1 MNVRSHTVILSLICS
16 ITLIFGTAPAMAA
29 KPIVIGCP
37 LSMAFLYGWDAE
49 RAVTLAVE
57 EINAAGGVSVG
68 GEKRP
73 FSVEVIDTRDLE
85 PGVPVSEALLAVEKL
100 ILDKKADFLIG
111 GPVRSEAALA
121 AMPLLS
127 KYKKVSILTT
137 GVLTP
142 KYHALVGEQYD
153 KFKYCFRI
161 HGEAGNLVGEMFA
174 NFTELKE
181 KYGFN
186 NLFIIAQDVSHARGA
201 GEIMNKLAPKKG
213 WNVTGFE
220 IYPTGATDFSMG
232 LLKAKKTN
240 TEIINIWMDMP
251 ESAILLKQWYDMRIP
266 ALPFGSTLAAAEQ
279 PGFWKATEG
288 KGEYT
293 LCNVVNAGNAP
304 SEATPWTMKF
314 YNAYAKRWGV
324 EPEGLGCSS
333 SYMAVQVLK
342 DAIERAG
349 TLDQP
354 GADEHTDMTVVF
366 GVRIEV
372 LGKAAARQLVE
383 DADHVAVGRLG
394 ISAQNHGFLAVLLQL
409 LGHVRQQLVLDRRD
423 EPVQGRQHLPRHR
436 LVRRAPPQ
444 HQEHP
449 PRRFILYP
457 LPANRERRRQVQV
470 VTAQFQLD
478 RFGAAA
484 QDTGVTGFKT

>member
-1 MNVRSHTVILSLICS
+1 MKTNRLKSLIVLLMTIS
-16 ITLIFGTAPAMAA
+16 LALSAGVVQAA
-29 KPIVIGCP
+29 QPIIIGCP
-37 LSMAFLYGWDAE
+37 LATAFLYGWDAE
-49 RAVTLAVE
+49 RGVTLAVE
-57 EINAAGGVSVG
+57 EINAAGGVNVA

-73 FSVEVIDTRDLE
+73 FKIEVIDTRDLE

-100 ILDKKADFLIG
+100 ILDKKADFIIG

-142 KYHALVGEQYD
+142 KYNALVAEQYD

-161 HGEAGNLVGEMFA
+161 HGEAKNLVGEIFA

-201 GEIMNKLAPKKG
+201 ANIIKDIATKKG
-213 WNVTGFE
+213 WNVTGLE

-232 LLKAKKTN
+232 LLKAKESK

-251 ESAILLKQWYDMRIP
+251 ESAILLKQWYDMKIP

-279 PGFWKATEG
+279 PGFWKATDG

-304 SEATPWTMKF
+304 SNATPWTMKF
-314 YNAYAKRWGV
+314 YDAYTKRWGI
-324 EPEGLGCSS
+324 EPEGLGTSS
-333 SYMAVQVLK
+333 SYMAVYVLK

-349 TLDQP
+349 SLDS
-354 GADEHTDMTVVF
+354 D
-366 GVRIEV
+366 
-372 LGKAAARQLVE
+372 K
-383 DADHVAVGRLG
+383 
-394 ISAQNHGFLAVLLQL
+394 
-409 LGHVRQQLVLDRRD
+409 
-423 EPVQGRQHLPRHR
+423 
-436 LVRRAPPQ
+436 
-444 HQEHP
+444 
-449 PRRFILYP
+449 
-457 LPANRERRRQVQV
+457 V
-470 VTAQFQLD
+470 VTALEKTD
-478 RFGAAA
+478 IMGVYGRLRFDPKGHQVIPATDPKEGAVGSILQWQNGKRVVVYPKSIA
-484 QDTGVTGFKT
+484 TGEILLPPWMQK

>member
-1 MNVRSHTVILSLICS
+1 MKTNRLKSLIVLLMTLSLALS
-16 ITLIFGTAPAMAA
+16 AGVVQAA
-29 KPIVIGCP
+29 QPIVIGCP
-37 LSMAFLYGWDAE
+37 LATAFLYGWDAE
-49 RAVTLAVE
+49 RGVTLAVE
-57 EINAAGGVSVG
+57 EINAAGGVNVA

-73 FSVEVIDTRDLE
+73 FKIEVIDTRDLE

-100 ILDKKADFLIG
+100 ILDKKADFIIG

-142 KYHALVGEQYD
+142 KYNALVAEQYD

-161 HGEAGNLVGEMFA
+161 HGEAKNLVGEIFA
-174 NFTELKE
+174 NFTELKD

-201 GEIMNKLAPKKG
+201 AKIVKAIAEKKG
-213 WNVTGFE
+213 WNVTGLE

-232 LLKAKKTN
+232 LLKAKESK

-251 ESAILLKQWYDMRIP
+251 ESAILLKQWYDMKIP

-279 PGFWKATEG
+279 PGFWKATDG

-304 SEATPWTMKF
+304 SNATPWTMKF
-314 YNAYAKRWGV
+314 YDAYTKRWGI
-324 EPEGLGCSS
+324 EPEGLGTSS
-333 SYMAVQVLK
+333 SYMAVYVLK

-349 TLDQP
+349 SLDS
-354 GADEHTDMTVVF
+354 D
-366 GVRIEV
+366 
-372 LGKAAARQLVE
+372 K
-383 DADHVAVGRLG
+383 
-394 ISAQNHGFLAVLLQL
+394 
-409 LGHVRQQLVLDRRD
+409 
-423 EPVQGRQHLPRHR
+423 
-436 LVRRAPPQ
+436 
-444 HQEHP
+444 
-449 PRRFILYP
+449 
-457 LPANRERRRQVQV
+457 V
-470 VTAQFQLD
+470 VTALEKTD
-478 RFGAAA
+478 IMGVYGRLRFDPKGHQVIPATDPKEGAVGSILQW
-484 QDTGVTGFKT
+484 QDGKRVVVYPKSIATGEILLPPWMQK

>member
-1 MNVRSHTVILSLICS
+1 MAALLMVVGVVLSS
-16 ITLIFGTAPAMAA
+16 GMAQAA
-29 KPIVIGCP
+29 KPVVIGCP
-37 LSMAFLYGWDAE
+37 LSTAFLYGWDAE
-49 RAVTLAVE
+49 RGVTLAIE
-57 EINAAGGVSVG
+57 EINAQGGVDVG

-73 FSVEVIDTRDLE
+73 FKIEVIDTRDLE

-100 ILDKKADFLIG
+100 ILDKKADFLVG

-142 KYHALVGEQYD
+142 KYHAMVAENYD

-161 HGEAGNLVGEMFA
+161 HGEAKNLVGEIIA
-174 NFTELKE
+174 NFNDLKA

-201 GEIMNKLAPKKG
+201 AEIIKKVATDKG
-213 WNVTGFE
+213 WNVTGLE

-232 LLKAKKTN
+232 LLKAKKTG

-251 ESAILLKQWYDMRIP
+251 ESAILLKQWYDMQIP

-279 PGFWKATEG
+279 PSFWEATDG

-314 YNAYAKRWGV
+314 YDAYTRRWNV
-324 EPEGLGCSS
+324 EPEGLGTSS
-333 SYMAVQVLK
+333 SYMAIYVLK
-342 DAIERAG
+342 EAIERAG
-349 TLDQP
+349 SLDP
-354 GADEHTDMTVVF
+354 DKVVAELEKTDLM
-366 GVRIEV
+366 GVYGRLRFDPKSHQVIPSTDPLE
-372 LGKAAARQLVE
+372 G
-383 DADHVAVGRLG
+383 AVGS
-394 ISAQNHGFLAVLLQL
+394 ILQWQK
-409 LGHVRQQLVLDRRD
+409 GKRVVVYPKSIAMGEIQL
-423 EPVQGRQHLPRHR
+423 
-436 LVRRAPPQ
+436 PPWM
-444 HQEHP
+444 
-449 PRRFILYP
+449 
-457 LPANRERRRQVQV
+457 
-470 VTAQFQLD
+470 
-478 RFGAAA
+478 G
-484 QDTGVTGFKT
+484 K